1 MSPDKP
7 DWNCDEWEF
16 DKVNNAMEK
25 VVQYTLL
32 TLDELLTAVAGYV
45 VGRESGNAVFTS
57 VVTDSRNVKTDSLF
71 VPLIGEF
78 QDGHKYI
85 PQALE
90 KGASVVFVAQ
100 SEYEKNKEYY
110 ENLAGRRHSEGC
122 GLTEDNYVGN
132 VERGDRDFATFIC
145 VKNTLDALQAAAKA
159 YVKKFPKLIRIGI
172 TGSSGKTTTKEL
184 AVSLVKQ
191 KYRVVYSEGNFNSET
206 GLPLSVFKIK
216 GDEQIGIFE
225 MGMNHKGEIEDLT
238 DILRPQYALIT
249 NIGTAHIGLLGSRHN
264 IAEEKKKIF
273 KYIGKDGA
281 AFIPRADDFAD
292 FLAKGVRGDVIRF
305 GIGDFT
311 AAAANGQADAAVSD
325 QSGASAAGSGPA
337 VAASGAAISS
347 SSGAAVPPLKNITDL
362 GIGGT
367 KFDYRGISIH
377 LPLPGAYNLL
387 NASAAIALAEKL
399 ELSPPQIKKGIESVA
414 AMEGRNRVFDFTVR
428 GKKLTV
434 FEDCYNANPDSV
446 EKVLSLCLSVKGTK
460 CLVLGDMLELGQES
474 SDAHAAVGKSCVK
487 FASEKDTKF
496 VFVGPE
502 MQKAAMAAEENGIK
516 DIRVFKSYTDED
528 IKTIVSDVIL
538 RLPCDTFI
546 LLKGSHG
553 IGLERV
559 TRQLQNML
567 GEAENEYV

>member
-1 MSPDKP
+1 
-7 DWNCDEWEF
+7 
-16 DKVNNAMEK
+16 MEK

-110 ENLAGRRHSEGC
+110 EKLAKEGFSKRC
-122 GLTEDNYVGN
+122 SSSC
-132 VERGDRDFATFIC
+132 DFAVFIC

-159 YVKKFPKLIRIGI
+159 YVKKFPKLVRIGI

-184 AVSLVKQ
+184 IVSLLKQ

-225 MGMNHKGEIEDLT
+225 MGMNHRGEIENLT
-238 DILRPQYALIT
+238 NILRPQYALIT
-249 NIGTAHIGLLGSRHN
+249 NTGTAHIGLLGSRRN

-281 AFIPRADDFAD
+281 AFIPAVDDFVD
-292 FLAKGVRGDVIRF
+292 FLAEGVCGEVVRF
-305 GIGDFT
+305 GLGNYTTD
-311 AAAANGQADAAVSD
+311 APCNSALSESAGAAVPD
-325 QSGASAAGSGPA
+325 QSGASAAGSGLA
-337 VAASGAAISS
+337 VSGKSGAP
-347 SSGAAVPPLKNITDL
+347 VPPLKNITDL
-362 GIGGT
+362 GIRGT
-367 KFDYRGISIH
+367 KFDYRGVSIH

-414 AMEGRNRVFDFTVR
+414 VMEGRNRVFDFTFR
-428 GKKLTV
+428 GKKITV

-446 EKVLSLCLSVKGTK
+446 EKVLSLCLSVKGAK

-496 VFVGPE
+496 IFVGPE
-502 MQKAAMAAEENGIK
+502 MQKAAIAAEENGIK

-528 IKTIVSDVIL
+528 IKTIVSDVVL
-538 RLPCDTFI
+538 RLPRDTFI

-567 GEAENEYV
+567 REAEK